1 MKRQVV
7 VTGAGII
14 SPVGNSLE
22 QFWKSLTEG
31 RSGVRQLGYFDTS
44 GYPSRIA
51 GIVEN
56 FNPEEYFSPKEVKR
70 VDKFVQFALA
80 ASKLAVV
87 NSGLDLNKVD
97 RDRFGVLIGSAVGG
111 ITTIE
116 DQHLVFLQ
124 KGPKRVSP
132 FFIPMLLINM
142 ASGIV
147 AMNFGLRGPNTAV
160 STACATSAHAIGDAY
175 RIIEREEADMVLAGG
190 SEAVLTPIAFAGF
203 CAMRALTTS
212 RNNEPERASRPFD
225 RTRDGFVMSE
235 GAGVLVLEELE
246 HAQKRGANIMGEIV
260 GYGMSGDAY
269 HMAAPSPDGEGAA
282 RAMRAALR
290 SACISSGMIDY
301 INAHGT
307 STPLNDKLETIAIK
321 TVFDEH
327 ARKLAISSTKSH
339 MGHLL
344 GAAGVV
350 EAIATLLAIQ
360 HNVAPPT
367 INYEEPDPDCDL
379 DYVPNVAREM
389 TIDYA
394 MSNSF
399 GFGGTNAA
407 LIFRKFK

>member
-1 MKRQVV
+1 MKRRVV
-7 VTGAGII
+7 VTGAGVI

-22 QFWKSLTEG
+22 KFWESLKEG
-31 RSGVRQLGYFDTS
+31 RSGVRRLGYFDT
-44 GYPSRIA
+44 GDYPSKVA
-51 GIVEN
+51 GTVEN
-56 FNPEEYFSPKEVKR
+56 FNPEDYFSPKEVKR

-80 ASKLAVV
+80 ASKLAIGH
-87 NSGLDLNKVD
+87 SGVDLDKVD

-124 KGPKRVSP
+124 KGPRRVSP
-132 FFIPMLLINM
+132 FFVPMLLINM

-147 AMNFGLRGPNTAV
+147 AMNFGLKGPNTAV
-160 STACATSAHAIGDAY
+160 STACATSAHSIGDAY
-175 RIIEREEADMVLAGG
+175 RIIERDEADMVLAGG
-190 SEAVLTPIAFAGF
+190 SEAVLTPVAFAGF

-212 RNNEPERASRPFD
+212 RNDQPERASRPFD

-235 GAGVLVLEELE
+235 GAAVVVLEELE
-246 HAQKRGANIMGEIV
+246 HARKRGANIMGEIV

-269 HMAAPSPDGEGAA
+269 HIAAPSPDGEGAA

-307 STPLNDKLETIAIK
+307 STPLNDKLETTAVK
-321 TVFDEH
+321 TVFEQH

-344 GAAGVV
+344 GAAGGV

-367 INYEEPDPDCDL
+367 INYEEPDPECDL

-389 TIDYA
+389 AIDYA

-407 LIFRKFK
+407 LIFRKFQ